1 MTADPLEY
9 ELLKENA
16 KKNRQNAT
24 EAESVFWSMV
34 KASALGQRWIRQHII
49 GDYIVDFL
57 FRRSRL
63 IVEIDG
69 GYHFTDEQ
77 QLYDTIRQEWLEN
90 QGFKVIRF
98 TNQEVLFNP
107 DYVITKIKQTL

>member
-1 MTADPLEY
+1 MFLIRNSPLLLIKSQTKST
-9 ELLKENA
+9 LLKN
-16 KKNRQNAT
+16 KIQ
-24 EAESVFWSMV
+24 
-34 KASALGQRWIRQHII
+34 ASPNDRFGII